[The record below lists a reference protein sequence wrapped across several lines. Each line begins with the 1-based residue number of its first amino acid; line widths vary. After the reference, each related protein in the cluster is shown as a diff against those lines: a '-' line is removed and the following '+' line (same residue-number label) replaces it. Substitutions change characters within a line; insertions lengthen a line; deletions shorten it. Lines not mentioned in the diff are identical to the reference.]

1 MKRTCDVLVAGGGVI
16 GLAVA
21 WRAAQRGLSV
31 IVADPAPGT
40 GASHAAAGLL
50 APVTEL
56 HYGETPL
63 LALNVESARRYPA
76 FVAELEQASGA
87 SVGYRTC
94 GTVQVAWDGA
104 DLAAL
109 RDLHAFQLSLGLA
122 AELVTGRELRRL
134 EPGLAA
140 GLPGGV
146 VALGDHQVDNR
157 LLHAALLAA
166 AVRAGVTVE
175 PTRVAGLVVTGGRV
189 PGAWLGTGEIVN
201 AGYVVL
207 AAGAW
212 TGQIGGLP
220 GGLLPPIRPVKGQ
233 TLRLRTIGE
242 PLLRHVLRGSVRGST
257 VYLVPRTDGR
267 IVVGASSEA
276 VGFDLRP
283 RAGAVYELL
292 RDAQALLPAIGEA
305 ELEEV
310 STGLRPATS
319 DNAPLIG
326 RTALPGLIVAAGHY
340 RNGILLAPVTA
351 DGVATLLAGDEL
363 PAELAPFSPSRFAA
377 PTAVAAAR

>member
-1 MKRTCDVLVAGGGVI
+1 MVRTTDVLVVGAGVI
-16 GLAVA
+16 GLSVA

-31 IVADPAPGT
+31 TVADPTPGE
-40 GASHAAAGLL
+40 GATHAAAGML

-76 FVAELEQASGA
+76 FVAELEQAGHLP
-87 SVGYRTC
+87 VGYRAC
-94 GTVQVAWDGA
+94 GTVQAAWDAA

-109 RDLHAFQLSLGLA
+109 RDLHAFHRTLGLPS
-122 AELVTGRELRRL
+122 ELVSGAELRRL

-140 GLPGGV
+140 GLPGGL
-146 VALGDHQVDNR
+146 VAAGDHQVDNR

-166 AVRAGVTVE
+166 AAGSGVSL
-175 PTRVAGLVVTGGRV
+175 VASAVAAVDIDAGNVIGIRLATGQVISVGQ
-189 PGAWLGTGEIVN
+189 
-201 AGYVVL
+201 VVL
-207 AAGAW
+207 AAGVW
-212 TGQIGGLP
+212 SRQIAGLP
-220 GGLLPPIRPVKGQ
+220 ADALPPVRPVKGQ
-233 TLRLRTIGE
+233 TLRLRAEGT
-242 PLLRHVLRGSVRGST
+242 PLLSHVLRGSVRGSP
-257 VYLVPRTDGR
+257 VYLVPRADGR

-292 RDAQALLPAIGEA
+292 RDAQALLPEIGEA

-310 STGLRPATS
+310 STGLRPATP

-326 RTALPGLIVAAGHY
+326 QTAQPGLLVATGHY
-340 RNGILLAPVTA
+340 RNGLLLAPVTA
-351 DGVATLLAGDEL
+351 DAMAGVLAGEAMPL
-363 PAELAPFSPSRFAA
+363 GLAAFSPMRYAA
-377 PTAVAAAR
+377 AAAAR